1 MEAESFAICGNFIH
15 STEQA
20 VVETLENKC
29 LGVKQGKIVFLDDV
43 ERLQERLSEF
53 GIKENNVI
61 KLEHKEFVMPGFI
74 DTHIHAPQ
82 YPNAGKGLDMGL
94 LEWLTTYTFP
104 TEVKFKDLDFAAHA
118 YKRVVS
124 RVLRNGTTTACYY
137 ATIDTDATVL
147 LCDIINEL
155 GQRALVGKVNMNQNS
170 PDYYVEG
177 SVDES
182 VSETRRYIETI
193 QKKAYDNITPV
204 ITPRF
209 AVSCCESL
217 MKKLG
222 DLAAEYNIPVQTH
235 ICETKPEVEYVAQLY
250 PDSKNYA
257 TVYDKAG
264 LLTDKV
270 NKNICRGIRAVINRD
285 DIDVSLIFFC
295 RSITD
300 TTYFLRSGLLDVQNL
315 LKHGIQVGL
324 GTDVS
329 GGYHPSIID
338 AIRVAVHV
346 SNAHA
351 ITSTNGYTPLS
362 MRDAF
367 KLATLGGAQALS
379 IDNKVGNFEVGKEFD
394 ALIINLDIENTHVDV
409 FEEDTLDD
417 CLDKFLY
424 TGTKWLHFPSVFK

>member
-1 MEAESFAICGNFIH
+1 
-15 STEQA
+15 
-20 VVETLENKC
+20 
-29 LGVKQGKIVFLDDV
+29 
-43 ERLQERLSEF
+43 
-53 GIKENNVI
+53 
-61 KLEHKEFVMPGFI
+61 
-74 DTHIHAPQ
+74 HAPQ

-94 LEWLTTYTFP
+94 LEWLTTFTTFP

-209 AVSCCESL
+209 AVSCCETL

-264 LLTDKV
+264 LLTDKTILAHCIYLT
-270 NKNICRGIRAVINRD
+270 KEEIDLITERGSS
-285 DIDVSLIFFC
+285 VSHCPNSNL
-295 RSITD
+295 S
-300 TTYFLRSGLLDVQNL
+300 LRSGLLDVQNL

-379 IDNKVGNFEVGKEFD
+379 IDKKVGNFEVGKEFD

-424 TGTKWLHFPSVFK
+424 TGDDRNIEAIYVAGRKILDFGLKQTST